1 MRLAT
6 NFPEARGGNLRASL
20 YGSLLVAFACL
31 CPAEEP
37 ETKADP
43 VPPGDPAALAKEL
56 SAAVAAGDTER
67 AVELVDTLAASGS
80 PEAFTAIIEHALSG
94 ADYELEKHAGAL
106 LGETKDPRVRR
117 LIFDGISKSSNYKTR
132 IILIAVAARLVE
144 DPAALPAIHAALKDP
159 VRHVVYAAIYWV
171 KKLGSTESV
180 DPLIDALEA
189 REAQKVQ
196 DRTYFDTRRALEA
209 LVGGDVE
216 TSQEW
221 RSLWAA
227 RKKGLAAP
235 GRAKESRT
243 VVYKKAK
250 PKFFSMDLDSS
261 RILFIIDVSGSMA
274 VRDPTLVEEEP
285 DPSEKKRTVVVPSKE
300 KRGGTSVA
308 EEEIPIIRERLTR
321 VRAELTRAISMLPQS
336 VRFGVLA
343 FSHEMEFFGG
353 VKAIREATPENRT
366 LAVQWVKGLRA
377 RGATRT
383 DTALEEALSMRDVD
397 TIFVLTDGAP
407 KTAEGEGG
415 TRIPIDPILESVKE
429 KNRFLRARIHTIS
442 FAQIRDTSMKRF
454 VKQLADQNDGKSLLL
469 E

>member
-1 MRLAT
+1 M
-6 NFPEARGGNLRASL
+6 EAGN
-20 YGSLLVAFACL
+20 
-31 CPAEEP
+31 
-37 ETKADP
+37 
-43 VPPGDPAALAKEL
+43 
-56 SAAVAAGDTER
+56 TER
-67 AVELVDTLAASGS
+67 AVELVDALAASGT
-80 PEAFTAIIEHALSG
+80 PEAFAAIIEHALSG

-106 LGETKDPRVRR
+106 LGETKDPRARQLV
-117 LIFDGISKSSNYKTR
+117 FEGISKQKSYKTR

-144 DPAALPAIHAALKDP
+144 DPGALPAIHTALRDP

-171 KKLGSTESV
+171 KKLGSTESIE
-180 DPLIDALEA
+180 PLIDALEA

-196 DRTYFDTRRALEA
+196 DRTYFDTRKALEA
-209 LVGGDVE
+209 LVGGNVE
-216 TSQEW
+216 TAQEW

-243 VVYKKAK
+243 VVAKKSK
-250 PKFFSMDLDSS
+250 PKFFGMDLDSS
-261 RILFIIDVSGSMA
+261 RILFVIDVSGSMA
-274 VRDPTLVEEEP
+274 KKDAILVEEEP
-285 DPSEKKRTVVVPSKE
+285 DESEKKRTVVVPEKE
-300 KRGGTSVA
+300 KRDGTSVA
-308 EEEIPIIRERLTR
+308 EEDIPITRERLTR
-321 VRAELTRAISMLPQS
+321 VRTELTRAVSMLPSS

-353 VKAIREATPENRT
+353 VKAIREATAENRS

-377 RGATRT
+377 EGATRT

-415 TRIPIDPILESVKE
+415 TRIPVDPILDSVKE
-429 KNRFLRARIHTIS
+429 ANRFLRARIHTIS
-442 FAQIRDTSMKRF
+442 FVQIRDSQMQRF
-454 VKQLADQNDGKSLLL
+454 VKLLAEQNDGKSLLL